1 MRFGSV
7 CSGIEA
13 ASVAWHPLGWEAAWL
28 SEIEPFPCAVLKHH
42 YPDVPNYGDM
52 TLLPERILSGE
63 VEAPDLFCGGTP
75 CQAFSVAGLRN
86 SLDDARGNLSLTFVG
101 IANAIDHVRSVR
113 RDDPAI
119 IFWENVPGVLNT
131 KDNAFGCF
139 LGALAGENDP
149 LIPSGDKWSNAG
161 CVYGPQRTVAWRVLD
176 AQYFGVAQRRRRVFV
191 IASARDDLDPSE
203 ILFEFEGVRRDTAP
217 SRKEGQ
223 RPTTSA
229 EVSPRVS
236 GGGLQGRDDCGVEL
250 SGPLSARDY
259 KDAGTDGMN
268 KISAKMIPVVQEL
281 VGALDTECG
290 GNKMSHQTIASGHLL
305 PVKSFYESSLAQYRE
320 ANVSGTIKRSGG
332 VAGGGSETFL
342 AQPLAVY
349 ENHPADSR
357 IKDMGEVCSTVTSRW
372 GTGGGNMPIVSQPIP
387 IHDQATRHAGKNG
400 DKTMGKG
407 NGLGIGEPGDPMNT
421 LTKGDHHAVAYAFD
435 SLSSNSMKS
444 KNPHS
449 GCREVDL
456 AKTIDTFDPNPS
468 KNQGGIAVMQ
478 PIPMKPIEEP
488 IAFHPTQDPISST
501 DGTTHGLGCGSSGG
515 QASIAVAQPIA
526 FEPGKL
532 KRLGYGDAEPGL
544 CPALRAEAGD
554 NQVAVMQ
561 PIPIDSMNHLGRTN
575 ENHSM
580 GDFVPGAPSYTLTKG
595 HSHAVAHQLPVCIG
609 GEHPNAGI
617 GIDQAPTLTSAMG
630 TGGGHVPITDSNT
643 QAIGIDSYNLCET
656 GNLTQTLKSPQ
667 GGVTESIGAV
677 RVGMAVRRLTPM
689 ECERLQG
696 FPDGYTNIPWRK
708 AAESPDGPRY
718 KALGNSWAVPVVAW
732 IGKRIDA
739 AIKEKKNG

>member
-52 TLLPERILSGE
+52 TLLPDRILSGE

-113 RDDPAI
+113 RDAPAI

-139 LGALAGENDP
+139 LGALAGESDP
-149 LIPSGDKWSNAG
+149 VIAPGDKWSNAG

-191 IASARDDLDPSE
+191 VASARNDFDPTE
-203 ILFEFEGVRRDTAP
+203 VLFEFEGVRRDIAP
-217 SRKEGQ
+217 SRETGQ
-223 RPTTSA
+223 RPTARSEDSTQS
-229 EVSPRVS
+229 SS
-236 GGGLQGRDDCGVEL
+236 KGLLGGGNCGVEL

-268 KISAKMIPVVQEL
+268 KISAKMIPVMQEL
-281 VGALDTECG
+281 VGALDTQCG

-342 AQPLAVY
+342 AQPAYAIQGSMIGRNDNAGPQGDGINV
-349 ENHPADSR
+349 
-357 IKDMGEVCSTVTSRW
+357 EVCFT
-372 GTGGGNMPIVSQPIP
+372 Q
-387 IHDQATRHAGKNG
+387 
-400 DKTMGKG
+400 
-407 NGLGIGEPGDPMNT
+407 NT
-421 LTKGDHHAVAYAFD
+421 IDRHAVAHPIAYSFD
-435 SLSSNSMKS
+435 SLASNSMKS
-444 KNPHS
+444 SNPHS
-449 GCREVDL
+449 GCNPVDVSRSL
-456 AKTIDTFDPNPS
+456 DTSRGLDPS
-468 KNQGGIAVMQ
+468 CNQGGIAVAQ
-478 PIPMKPIEEP
+478 PISQIVGALACNTGPNGHDAGNFACNQAVDAGHVIPM
-488 IAFHPTQDPISST
+488 
-501 DGTTHGLGCGSSGG
+501 
-515 QASIAVAQPIA
+515 AQPIA
-526 FEPGKL
+526 FQLSGDRDNPSVSVSEDRAFCIPANPMSDRGQAVAHPIVLMDQGGGVMNVQTDGTTGTLRRETHGHEP
-532 KRLGYGDAEPGL
+532 
-544 CPALRAEAGD
+544 
-554 NQVAVMQ
+554 VVMQ
-561 PIPIDSMNHLGRTN
+561 PIPFQETADCLTAAYGTKWNGNASATNGSLFAAQPILGGWDY
-575 ENHSM
+575 ENNAH
-580 GDFVPGAPSYTLTKG
+580 GPDDVTGPLLKG
-595 HSHAVAHQLPVCIG
+595 SP
-609 GEHPNAGI
+609 
-617 GIDQAPTLTSAMG
+617 
-630 TGGGHVPITDSNT
+630 TGGGRPLP
-643 QAIGIDSYNLCET
+643 AIALQS
-656 GNLTQTLKSPQ
+656 
-667 GGVTESIGAV
+667 
-677 RVGMAVRRLTPM
+677 MAVRRLTPT

-708 AAESPDGPRY
+708 ALESPDGPRY
-718 KALGNSWAVPVVAW
+718 KALGNSWAVPVVRW
-732 IGKRIDA
+732 IGKRIQER
-739 AIKEKKNG
+739 ITT